1 MTLIPDLPWSA
12 AQTGPGPGVVVTTHL
27 HLRRLR
33 DVPAFFRASMAI
45 RAQTMRSP
53 GARSLVLRARPLARQ
68 FTTVSWWDDEA
79 AVRAFAV
86 AEPHRSSMRRWRS
99 RLVDFG
105 YAERP
110 GVEGRVPQ
118 VQGPNQP
125 VTP

>member
-1 MTLIPDLPWSA
+1 MALIPDLPWTA
-12 AQTGPGPGVVVTTHL
+12 TQIGPGPGVVVTTHL

-33 DVPAFFRASMAI
+33 DVPAFFRASLAV
-45 RAQTMRSP
+45 RRQTQHSA
-53 GARSLVLRARPLARQ
+53 GARSLHLRAQPLARR

-86 AEPHRSSMRRWRS
+86 AEPHRSVMRHWRS

-110 GVEGRVPQ
+110 GVPGEIPTVERAPA
-118 VQGPNQP
+118 
-125 VTP
+125 TS